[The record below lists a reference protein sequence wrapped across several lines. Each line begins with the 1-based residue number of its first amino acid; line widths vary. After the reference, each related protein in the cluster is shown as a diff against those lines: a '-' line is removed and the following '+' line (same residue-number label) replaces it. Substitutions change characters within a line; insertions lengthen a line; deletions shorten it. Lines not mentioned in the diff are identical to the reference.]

1 VSFGFNAQ
9 CRGASDSSLTA
20 SAFMENPM
28 LRDMMNDYRTWR
40 RKSATQREVSR
51 LDARLR
57 ADIGLPEMGDLTLDG
72 GPVYN
77 ELFRRS

>member
-1 VSFGFNAQ
+1 
-9 CRGASDSSLTA
+9 
-20 SAFMENPM
+20 M

>member
-1 VSFGFNAQ
+1 
-9 CRGASDSSLTA
+9 
-20 SAFMENPM
+20 M

-40 RKSATQREVSR
+40 RKNATRREVSR

-57 ADIGLPEMGDLTLDG
+57 ADIGLPEVGDLTLDG
-72 GPVYN
+72 GPVFN